1 MCRNDNLSN
10 IRIRYNRVVN
20 QLRRLEYGEEK
31 KERNLDSNITRIGE
45 RPRGRRKGE
54 SRIGSSNI
62 HHL

>member
-31 KERNLDSNITRIGE
+31 KERNLDSNITRIGK
-45 RPRGRRKGE
+45 RPRGRRKG
-54 SRIGSSNI
+54 GK
-62 HHL
+62 